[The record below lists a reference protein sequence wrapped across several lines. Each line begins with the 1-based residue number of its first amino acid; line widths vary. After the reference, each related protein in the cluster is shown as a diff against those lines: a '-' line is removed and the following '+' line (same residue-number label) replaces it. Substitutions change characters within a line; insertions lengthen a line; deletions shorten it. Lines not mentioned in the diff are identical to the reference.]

1 MSFLRRALYIL
12 ANGFAGV
19 VLVLLLID
27 PSRPLIPI
35 FVLLALAV
43 VCALVPWLLPR

>member
-1 MSFLRRALYIL
+1 VAIVLGGL
-12 ANGFAGV
+12 

-27 PSRPLIPI
+27 PARDLVPI

-43 VCALVPWLLPR
+43 VLAFLPRFLPPCQ